1 MMGQMT
7 ISDNPTPPENSAA
20 HSDFHPIATFDP
32 VPALDHIFRQTAH
45 RAISIA
51 IWVITARIV
60 FALWPRNFPF
70 TVYLLPV
77 AFACLCLAF
86 AAAFISLTVA
96 RHRQES
102 DREQKSMI
110 WASLL
115 LGAASAVW
123 MFLPNLTTLFWRIF

>member
-1 MMGQMT
+1 MT
-7 ISDNPTPPENSAA
+7 GHMTEFDNPTPPLNPPAPP
-20 HSDFHPIATFDP
+20 DFHPIATFDP
-32 VPALDHIFRQTAH
+32 IPALDNIFRQTAH

-70 TVYLLPV
+70 TIYLLPV

-96 RHRQES
+96 RHRQEP

-110 WASLL
+110 WASLV
-115 LGAASAVW
+115 LGVASAIW
-123 MFLPNLTTLFWRIF
+123 MFPPNLTTLFWRIF